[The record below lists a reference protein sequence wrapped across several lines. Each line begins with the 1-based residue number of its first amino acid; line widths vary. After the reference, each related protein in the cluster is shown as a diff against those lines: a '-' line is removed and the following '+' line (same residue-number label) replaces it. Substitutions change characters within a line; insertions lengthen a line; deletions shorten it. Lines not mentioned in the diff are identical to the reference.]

1 MKIGDLVK
9 HWCDDLGLGL
19 VVDIDLVSGYVEDFL
34 DYKVHWPDG
43 ECGWYA
49 IDRLQRVSK

>member
-34 DYKVHWPDG
+34 DYKVVWPDG

-49 IDRLQRVSK
+49 IDRLQKVAK